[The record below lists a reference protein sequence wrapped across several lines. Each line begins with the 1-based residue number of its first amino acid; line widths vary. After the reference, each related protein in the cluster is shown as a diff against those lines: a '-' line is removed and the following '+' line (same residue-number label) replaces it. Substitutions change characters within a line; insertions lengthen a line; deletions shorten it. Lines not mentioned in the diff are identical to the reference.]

1 MLEYDRGLATL
12 DWCVL
17 GVFTVECVVKIGA
30 EGAEPW
36 RYFVGPEW
44 RWNNF
49 DFIIVVACMPGISA
63 ILGNVSFLRL
73 MRLARIAKIVKKV
86 PQLRMIVMGLIGG
99 LESIGYARAR
109 AVSRARVSR
118 APSAPRPMPERARH
132 LPISIPP
139 PPLRPPRARHAA
151 TSPCS
156 YSSSSTSLRSSASFS
171 SGGTIRCTSAR
182 CPSRC

>member
-30 EGAEPW
+30 EGAEWW

-49 DFIIVVACMPGISA
+49 DFTIVVACMPGISDQ
-63 ILGNVSFLRL
+63 LGNVSFLRL

-86 PQLRMIVMGLIGG
+86 PQLRMIVTGLIGG
-99 LESIGYARAR
+99 LESIGCARALSLLLSRFPFRWRVDARSLSAR
-109 AVSRARVSR
+109 ASLART
-118 APSAPRPMPERARH
+118 
-132 LPISIPP
+132 
-139 PPLRPPRARHAA
+139 A

-156 YSSSSTSLRSSASFS
+156 SSSCSTSLRSLASS
-171 SGGTIRCTSAR
+171 SSDGTTRCTSAR